1 VSENIVLGQSA
12 NQRTLEMTDSQKKIY
27 DTPILDS
34 LIPKKR
40 RLVKIYCQC
49 LDKTLAAEEAGYVD
63 TNNQL
68 HETVNKMFSDPRII
82 SAIEEYLS
90 TKLEQLDQGRAAIC
104 QRLLNQSL
112 AGLDDV
118 AKRVPYVNGNGQTI
132 AGKWSIVPKE
142 PKDIESRFQCAMSFI
157 MRNHDGSYGWD
168 NMAQHRATQMLSK
181 LMMWDQSILDQ
192 NPPLIFN
199 FGAVQEDDYLP
210 PSESTDLSVVDPE
223 VDEVDDL
230 VH

>member
-1 VSENIVLGQSA
+1 
-12 NQRTLEMTDSQKKIY
+12 M
-27 DTPILDS
+27 
-34 LIPKKR
+34 
-40 RLVKIYCQC
+40 
-49 LDKTLAAEEAGYVD
+49 
-63 TNNQL
+63 
-68 HETVNKMFSDPRII
+68 
-82 SAIEEYLS
+82 
-90 TKLEQLDQGRAAIC
+90 
-104 QRLLNQSL
+104 NQSL

-199 FGAVQEDDYLP
+199 FGAVQEDDYSP
-210 PSESTDLSVVDPE
+210 PSESTDLSTVVPE